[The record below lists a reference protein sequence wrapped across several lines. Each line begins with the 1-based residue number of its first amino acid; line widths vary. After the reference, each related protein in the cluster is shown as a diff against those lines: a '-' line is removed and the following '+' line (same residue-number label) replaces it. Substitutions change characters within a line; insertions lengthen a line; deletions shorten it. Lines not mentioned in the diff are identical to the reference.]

1 MKTMAKSFNYKGF
14 ISIHICRFFL
24 LLSIILII
32 SPLYGL
38 RRTPKGL
45 ETVVIDAGHG
55 GKDPGAIVGKAHEKD
70 IVLEIALKLG
80 NYIKEKLPDVKVIY
94 TRKTD
99 VFVPL
104 FERSVIANKN
114 NADLF
119 ISIHANYCPTPS
131 IKGTETYVLGL
142 HRTEDNLNVAKR
154 ENSVI
159 LREKDY
165 TTRYEGFD
173 PNLSESYIMFEL
185 IQNTHIDQSVAF
197 AGILQESF
205 HNHAQRANR
214 DVRQA
219 GFLVLRETA
228 MPAVLIET
236 GYLSNQS
243 EANYL
248 MSDEGRT
255 ALAYSIF
262 KSFKLYK
269 EKFDSRLT
277 IAPVESKKE
286 QKEASKAVTSEHQ
299 SADIKKETSTQQ
311 IEKKP
316 IKNPDVVK
324 KEVKPQVKEVDV
336 VSFAIQIAAYPK
348 KLPLNSKI
356 FKGIENI
363 TEIKIGAYYKYYCLE
378 TKSIEKTRQNLATVK
393 SKIHDAFIVA
403 FKNGQPIPIKEA
415 LNGH

>member
-1 MKTMAKSFNYKGF
+1 LLATIF
-14 ISIHICRFFL
+14 IIN
-24 LLSIILII
+24 
-32 SPLYGL
+32 PLYGL
-38 RRTPKGL
+38 QRTAKGL

-55 GKDPGAIVGKAHEKD
+55 GKDPGAIVGNAHEKD
-70 IVLEIALKLG
+70 IVLAIALKLG
-80 NYIKEKLPDVKVIY
+80 NIIKEKLPDVKVIY

-99 VFVPL
+99 VFIPL

-185 IQNTHIDQSVAF
+185 IQNTHIDQSVEF

-269 EKFDSRLT
+269 ERFDSRLT

-286 QKEASKAVTSEHQ
+286 QKEVTKAATSEPQ
-299 SADIKKETSTQQ
+299 PANVKKETSTQQ
-311 IEKKP
+311 IEKKT
-316 IKNPDVVK
+316 IKNSDAVK
-324 KEVKPQVKEVDV
+324 KEVKPQVKEVSV

-356 FKGIENI
+356 FKGLENI
-363 TEIKIGAYYKYYCLE
+363 IEIKIGVYYKYYCLE

-393 SKIHDAFIVA
+393 SKIPDAFIVA

-415 LNGH
+415 LNGR